1 MIRIVG
7 FYKGTFVSGE
17 YFVRDGDD
25 MQALKTLLR
34 DFTGAVVADRM
45 HVLPLLYGRLPD
57 EDFDSGRVPGGQ
69 YDAFI

>member
-25 MQALKTLLR
+25 MRALKTLLR
-34 DFTGAVVADRM
+34 DFNGAVVRILK
-45 HVLPLLYGRLPD
+45 V
-57 EDFDSGRVPGGQ
+57 VK
-69 YDAFI
+69 